1 MTESTATGTS
11 LYFVVRLCVVHVA
24 CLCACVC
31 LSPPGERRVGAV
43 FQLDNLTAYTDTFR
57 RALERADGG
66 RPARVRLTGDV
77 VQVAAAAV
85 HPDLMARVCDVIRRH
100 NVSVFLAFG
109 GQDLMNALS
118 VVTSYLG
125 IPVLGYN
132 TDRNVAALRV
142 GRFHFRSQSC
152 RFDVRRQRSV
162 CPPTSSPR
170 YDILC

>member
-1 MTESTATGTS
+1 MTESTASRTR
-11 LYFVVRLCVVHVA
+11 LYFVVRLCVFNAA

-31 LSPPGERRVGAV
+31 VSSPPVERRVGAV
-43 FQLDNLTAYTDTFR
+43 FQLDNLTAYSDTFR
-57 RALERADGG
+57 RALERVDGG

-77 VQVAAAAV
+77 LQVASAAV

-100 NVSVFLAFG
+100 DVSVFLAFG

-118 VVTSYLG
+118 VVTSYLA

-142 GRFHFRSQSC
+142 GRFRFHPKSSC
-152 RFDVRRQRSV
+152 FDVRSLL
-162 CPPTSSPR
+162 PTLSPR
-170 YDILC
+170 CNIS